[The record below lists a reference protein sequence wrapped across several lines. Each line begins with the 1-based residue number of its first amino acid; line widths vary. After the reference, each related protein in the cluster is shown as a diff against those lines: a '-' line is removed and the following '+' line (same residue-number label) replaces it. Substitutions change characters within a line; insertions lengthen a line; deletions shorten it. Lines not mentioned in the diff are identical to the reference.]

1 MSRGSW
7 QVPTCTSHSRTGACR
22 GWGHLEPPQ
31 NTGGEAAVWTHR
43 DCPAEGQRGEAA
55 GDEAPSRPAPDLLVT
70 TLGWLP
76 AAGPHRCPQ
85 VPRTESAPG
94 HEGGSC
100 PEQRRA
106 PRGWRAGVAGPA
118 VLPAS
123 WASAGIRSA
132 VCCLQQGSGR
142 SIHVHPRWTRE
153 GPVASHTCS
162 GHSQEG
168 TRELGGPGKQAA
180 PLQAIALTL
189 LAGHLATRRPGSSGQ
204 TGPFLWGRGVGG
216 GQRGSLHSS
225 STHKHPRKRRPEDQG
240 VMASLADWR
249 PGDRPRPPAQAA
261 TSPRVR
267 LRVVFVDNA
276 AYTHVLG
283 TVTHR
288 ESGDWQAASGLV
300 PGPPPPGSRPREAP
314 PWFLSPR
321 GPSPVP
327 LPAPGDSNGENAA
340 PTQVRAQEAAPSRSH
355 SLWLRG
361 H

>member
-1 MSRGSW
+1 MR
-7 QVPTCTSHSRTGACR
+7 
-22 GWGHLEPPQ
+22 
-31 NTGGEAAVWTHR
+31 
-43 DCPAEGQRGEAA
+43 
-55 GDEAPSRPAPDLLVT
+55 
-70 TLGWLP
+70 LP
-76 AAGPHRCPQ
+76 ASPPLTYWSPHWAGFPPQ

-123 WASAGIRSA
+123 WASAGIRSTA
-132 VCCLQQGSGR
+132 CCLQQGSSR

-153 GPVASHTCS
+153 GPVDSHTCS

-168 TRELGGPGKQAA
+168 TCELGGPGKQAA
-180 PLQAIALTL
+180 PLQAIALIP
-189 LAGHLATRRPGSSGQ
+189 LAGHLAARRPGSSGQ

-240 VMASLADWR
+240 VMASLVDWR

-276 AYTHVLG
+276 AYTHALG

-327 LPAPGDSNGENAA
+327 SSAPGDSNGENAA